1 MQLVRHIAAMV
12 TNVQD
17 AKTHLSRLL
26 ARVEAGETV
35 VIARSGRP
43 VAKLVPLESAPVPRR
58 FDFLAGQIAVPA
70 DFDRMAEDE
79 IAALFGVS
87 D

>member
-1 MQLVRHIAAMV
+1 MV

-43 VAKLVPLESAPVPRR
+43 VAKLVPIQSAPEPRR
-58 FDFLAGQIAVPA
+58 FGFLAGQIVLPA

-79 IAALFGVS
+79 IAELFGEA